1 MTRQVAGLFY
11 YNTKMK
17 PTIERIV
24 NVVKP
29 YFTEEQVVPQLITTH
44 LKPDGFSP
52 RGKAALARFRDEYLN
67 VALIDFDD
75 DIYVRYE
82 LINSEVAGKRLPA
95 GTVILE
101 LLQNAPC
108 TLELNQLV
116 ELSDALT
123 KSCGLELFASASAN
137 GTFTILDVNYLNI
150 K

>member
-1 MTRQVAGLFY
+1 
-11 YNTKMK
+11 MK

-29 YFTEEQVVPQLITTH
+29 YFTEEQVVPQLVTTH
-44 LKPDGFSP
+44 LKPGGFSP

-67 VALIDFDD
+67 VALIDFED

-123 KSCGLELFASASAN
+123 KSCGLELFGSASAN

>member
-1 MTRQVAGLFY
+1 
-11 YNTKMK
+11 MK
-17 PTIERIV
+17 PAIERIV
-24 NVVKP
+24 NEVKP

-44 LKPDGFSP
+44 LKPGGFSP

-67 VALIDFDD
+67 VALIDFED

-101 LLQNAPC
+101 LLQSAPC
-108 TLELNQLV
+108 ILERNQLV

-123 KSCGLELFASASAN
+123 KGCGLELFASVSGD
-137 GTFTILDVNYLNI
+137 GTLTIIDVNYLNI

>member
-1 MTRQVAGLFY
+1 
-11 YNTKMK
+11 MK

-29 YFTEEQVVPQLITTH
+29 YFTEEQVVPQLVTTH
-44 LKPDGFSP
+44 LKPGGFSP

>member
-1 MTRQVAGLFY
+1 
-11 YNTKMK
+11 MK

-29 YFTEEQVVPQLITTH
+29 YFTEEQVVPQLVTTH
-44 LKPDGFSP
+44 LKPGGFSP

-67 VALIDFDD
+67 VALIDFED

-101 LLQNAPC
+101 LLQNTPC
-108 TLELNQLV
+108 TLERDQLV

-123 KSCGLELFASASAN
+123 KSCGLELFASASSN
-137 GTFTILDVNYLNI
+137 GTFTILDVNYLNT

>member
-1 MTRQVAGLFY
+1 
-11 YNTKMK
+11 MK
-17 PTIERIV
+17 PAIERIV
-24 NVVKP
+24 NEVKP

-67 VALIDFDD
+67 VALIDFED

-101 LLQNAPC
+101 LLQSAPC
-108 TLELNQLV
+108 TLERNQLV

-123 KSCGLELFASASAN
+123 KSCGLELFASASCN
-137 GTFTILDVNYLNI
+137 GTLVILDVNYLNI
-150 K
+150 

>member
-1 MTRQVAGLFY
+1 
-11 YNTKMK
+11 MK